1 MQNIVQAK
9 EVSLTHVLHENLLIS
24 NDDKCEAEKVF
35 IELKIAKKRS
45 GMFQVNDPV
54 RWMMGFN
61 EKFILFSVV
70 VRDLV
75 GTK

>member
-35 IELKIAKKRS
+35 IELKIAKKGLEFSRS
-45 GMFQVNDPV
+45 MT
-54 RWMMGFN
+54 R
-61 EKFILFSVV
+61 
-70 VRDLV
+70 
-75 GTK
+75 